1 MHVDDRALRAYLDNE
16 DTAAEH
22 AAVAAHLAGCADCG
36 AALEALSARAAEVS
50 AHLAVLGPDPREV
63 PAAPH
68 VLARVHTR
76 VQSMEG
82 EGKSGMFAKLF
93 SKRLRPVWAGLLILA
108 VLIAAVTIDPVRAWA
123 GQFLGLFR
131 VQQVA
136 VVSVDT
142 SRLSELGGSSSQFA
156 QQMSQLMSDGLTI
169 TREPGKPQVVPDAT
183 AASQAA
189 GFTVRLPAGRS
200 DLKQLT
206 VQGGAAFEFVVNRE
220 RAQAILDSV
229 GRTDLQLP
237 ESVDGARIKV
247 DIPATVSA
255 TYGNCPQV
263 SGSETDMDKLMN
275 GGGASPAVR
284 YAGCVIF
291 AQIPSPTIDTPPDV
305 DVQQLAEIAFEFT
318 GMTPEQ
324 ARDFAA
330 KIDWTSTLV
339 VPIPRDG
346 ATYRPVTVDGVEGY
360 LIEGAGRGSS
370 QGEAGYQP
378 VVTGGPDGYVSEPA
392 DGASP
397 QYVLIWVKDGIV
409 YAIGGLSADASA
421 ALEMANSLP

>member
-16 DTAAEH
+16 DTAAER
-22 AAVAAHLAGCADCG
+22 ATVAAHLAGCADCR

-50 AHLAVLGPDPREV
+50 AHLAVLAPDPREV

-68 VLARVHTR
+68 VLARVQTR
-76 VQSMEG
+76 VQSVEG
-82 EGKSGMFAKLF
+82 EEKPSMFATVF
-93 SKRLRPVWAGLLILA
+93 SKRMRPVWIGLLVLA
-108 VLIAAVTIDPVRAWA
+108 VLVAAVTIDPVRAWA

-136 VVSVDT
+136 VVSLDT

-156 QQMSQLMSDGLTI
+156 QQMSQLMSEGMTI
-169 TREPGKPQVVPDAT
+169 TREPGEPQVVADAG
-183 AASQAA
+183 AASKAA
-189 GFTVRLPAGRS
+189 GFIVRLPAGRS

-206 VQGGAAFEFVVNRE
+206 VQGGAAFEFVVDRE

-237 ESVDGARIKV
+237 ESVDGAKIKV

-263 SGSETDMDKLMN
+263 SGSGTDMDKLMN
-275 GGGASPAVR
+275 RGGASPAVR
-284 YAGCVIF
+284 YAGCVVF
-291 AQIPSPTIDTPPDV
+291 AQIPSPTIDTPPYV
-305 DVQQLAEIAFEFT
+305 DVQRLAEIAFEFT
-318 GMTPEQ
+318 GMTPAQ

-330 KIDWTSTLV
+330 TIDWTSTLV

-346 ATYRPVTVDGVEGY
+346 ATYQPVTVDGVEGY
-360 LIEGAGRGSS
+360 LIEGA
-370 QGEAGYQP
+370 
-378 VVTGGPDGYVSEPA
+378 TGGPDGYVSEPA

-409 YAIGGLSADASA
+409 YAIGGLSADTSA
-421 ALEMANSLP
+421 ALEMANSLK